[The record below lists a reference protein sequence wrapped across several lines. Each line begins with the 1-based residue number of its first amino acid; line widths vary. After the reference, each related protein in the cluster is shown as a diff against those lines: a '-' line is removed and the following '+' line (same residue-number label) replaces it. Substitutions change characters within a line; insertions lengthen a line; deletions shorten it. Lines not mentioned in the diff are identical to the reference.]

1 MGFLDWFGRRSAR
14 PAANAEAELMTKLAS
29 ALEETRIPYLR
40 IEVAGSDAPL
50 GPTESK
56 IGGVPYVP
64 VDAELPSGEPFSFVA
79 QINFADVELEPF
91 PHRGLV
97 QFWVA
102 TDDLYGSLRDDP
114 TSGFRCIYY
123 PELDRPQ
130 RSDLPPP
137 IEGGP
142 LNPGRLAVGRR
153 LTFHRE
159 TCVVAPADCRW
170 EPFLARHQ
178 IAADRVPDEAYD
190 SYANDGHRIGGYC
203 AFTQTD
209 PRDASDPPLSL
220 LQLDSDENV
229 AWGDAGIGHWFIR
242 EVDLRARDFSRVEYY
257 WDCC

>member
-1 MGFLDWFGRRSAR
+1 MGFQDWLRRRFGRAAPTTDPELLAR
-14 PAANAEAELMTKLAS
+14 LAS
-29 ALEETRIPYLR
+29 VIEETRISYLR
-40 IEVAGSDAPL
+40 VEVVRADVPL

-56 IGGVPYVP
+56 IGGVPYAP
-64 VDAELPSGEPFSFVA
+64 VGAELPSGEPFSFVA
-79 QINFADVELEPF
+79 QINFAGVDLAPF
-91 PHRGLV
+91 PQRGLI
-97 QFWVA
+97 QFWVVA
-102 TDDLYGSLRDDP
+102 DDLYGSLRDEP

-123 PELDRPQ
+123 PDLDRPQ

-137 IEGGP
+137 VEDGP
-142 LNPGRLAVGRR
+142 VHPDRVAVGRR

-159 TCVVAPADCRW
+159 TCLLAPADCRW

-178 IAADRVPDEAYD
+178 IAVDRLDSDAYD
-190 SYANDGHRIGGYC
+190 SYSNDGHRIGGYC

-242 EVDLRARDFSRVEYY
+242 EADLRACDFSRVEYY